1 MNCFSGTIRP
11 ALTMVRESR
20 GERGCGAIGSGL
32 GTTTIS
38 GAVAPS
44 SARSHD
50 AVDSV
55 SSATAA
61 ARGAKASSGSIPPT
75 RSADER
81 CSWWHDGDVAAYEHD
96 RGGHQRRGDGDQHV
110 DVEVGQRGLE
120 PDVGER
126 GELPVPAGGDE
137 PRGLA
142 VPGVV
147 TAHVDEVLHGDRGSI
162 A

>member
-11 ALTMVRESR
+11 ALTMVRESS
-20 GERGCGAIGSGL
+20 GDRGCGAIGSGL
-32 GTTTIS
+32 GITSSS

-44 SARSHD
+44 SAPSQD

-81 CSWWHDGDVAAYEHD
+81 CSWWTTATSRPTSMIAAAIRAGVTVTRTSTSRSGSAASSPTSVSAENWASQRFGTSRDGARW
-96 RGGHQRRGDGDQHV
+96 RGSS
-110 DVEVGQRGLE
+110 
-120 PDVGER
+120 
-126 GELPVPAGGDE
+126 
-137 PRGLA
+137 PRTSTRCST
-142 VPGVV
+142 V
-147 TAHVDEVLHGDRGSI
+147 TAGSI